1 VCGPIFIGVAESR
14 GVADP
19 MIHRLLTWTL
29 LILAPEAVECR
40 FLASVLAGMAV
51 GRCGPPSRCGRPT
64 SKPWDELPSLGDA
77 QDGLGLTVVAV
88 DRPER
93 WTL

>member
-1 VCGPIFIGVAESR
+1 
-14 GVADP
+14 

-29 LILAPEAVECR
+29 LILAPEAVEGR

-51 GRCGPPSRCGRPT
+51 GRCGRPSRCGRPT
-64 SKPWDELPSLGDA
+64 SKLWDESPSIGDA
-77 QDGLGLTVVAV
+77 QDTLGMTIVAV

-93 WTL
+93 WIR